1 MRNTHSYIVSAVMLA
16 AVSCQSPEGTINLN
30 ELDLTKVQC
39 ARGEAKKDK
48 SVSGTPLIITGT
60 KYATGIGTN
69 AVSTI
74 LIKLNGKGRKFSAIA
89 GVDDASGSD
98 KNFVEFF
105 IVGDQKVLWS
115 SGPVKKGDTA
125 KKIGLNVRGI
135 DKLGLLVSDGADGNR
150 FDYADWAD
158 AQITYKGVPPQA
170 IDNKY
175 LAEDEEILTPP
186 PPAEPRINGPKIYG
200 VHPGSPF
207 LFRIPATGE
216 RPMTFSASGLPAGL
230 SLDKNTGII
239 TGKVEKEGEYMLELT
254 AQNSMGSTYRNFK
267 IVAGS
272 KLALTPPMGWN
283 SWYIYYQRVSDSV
296 MRLSADYMISSGMA
310 DYGYQYVNID
320 DCWMVKDKS
329 DDPEIGGE
337 MREKNGEIRTNK
349 RFPDMKGMT
358 DYIHAKGLKAGIY
371 ISPGPTTCAGYT
383 GSYQHEGQDMRTFAR
398 WGFDFLKYDW
408 CSYSRI
414 EKERTR
420 EACMKPYQL
429 MWNEL
434 QKVDRDIVMNLC
446 QYGMGNVWEW
456 GGTVGNCWRTTGD
469 LGLAAG
475 SSMPGFYYIGLS
487 NAQHWEY
494 AGPGAWND
502 PDYILI
508 GWIRNALKEEKFEKA
523 DLTPNEQYAY
533 MSMWSLMAAPLIY
546 SGEMS
551 RLDPFILN
559 VLCNHEVIDIN
570 QDILGKQARIISA
583 AKDELVMAKEMEN
596 GSVAVGL
603 FYVSGN
609 ANSEIMDLVDDEADG
624 MSDEMKKTVDA
635 VDSFVWDNSPLP
647 KKMIIK
653 ASDIGITGKFI
664 VRDAWRQ
671 KDLGEFENTFE
682 TEVPFHG
689 VKLLKISGIR

>member
-1 MRNTHSYIVSAVMLA
+1 MQKSTLYIIMA
-16 AVSCQSPEGTINLN
+16 ATLTVVSCQPKSTLNLN
-30 ELDLTKVQC
+30 ELDITKVQC
-39 ARGEAKKDK
+39 ARSEAKKDK
-48 SVSGTPLIITGT
+48 SVSETPLIIAGTG
-60 KYATGIGTN
+60 YSNGIGTN
-69 AVSTI
+69 AVSKL
-74 LIKLNGKGRKFSAIA
+74 LIKLDGKGINFTAFA
-89 GVDDASGSD
+89 GVDDASRGD

-105 IVGDQKVLWS
+105 VVGDQKVIWK
-115 SGPVKKGDTA
+115 SGPMTKGDTA
-125 KKIGLNVRGI
+125 KRIDLSVRGI
-135 DKLGLLVSDGADGNR
+135 EKLGLLVTDGADGNR

-158 AQITYKGVPPQA
+158 GQITFRGETPQA

-175 LAEDEEILTPP
+175 LAETEEILTPP
-186 PPAEPRINGPKIYG
+186 APAQPRINGPEIYG

-207 LFRIPATGE
+207 LYRIPVTGE
-216 RPMTFSASGLPAGL
+216 RPMTFSASGMPAGL

-239 TGKVEKEGEYMLELT
+239 TGKVEKEGEYLVELK
-254 AQNSMGSTYRNFK
+254 AQNSLGSANRNFK

-320 DCWMVKDKS
+320 DCWMIKDNS
-329 DDPEIGGE
+329 DDPETGGE

-349 RFPDMKGMT
+349 RFPDMKAMT

-371 ISPGPTTCAGYT
+371 ISPGPTTCAGYA

-469 LGLAAG
+469 LGLAPG

-494 AGPGAWND
+494 ARPGAWND

-551 RLDPFILN
+551 RLDPFTLN

-570 QDILGKQARIISA
+570 QDVLGKQAKIIGA
-583 AKDELVMAKEMEN
+583 TKEELVLAKELEG
-596 GSVAVGL
+596 GSIAVGL
-603 FYVSGN
+603 FSVSGN

-624 MSDEMKKTVDA
+624 LSDELKNSMNVVDN
-635 VDSFVWDNSPLP
+635 FVWDNTPVP
-647 KKMIIK
+647 KKMSIK
-653 ASDIGITGKFI
+653 ASDIGITGKFS

-689 VKLLKISGIR
+689 VKLLIISAIK